1 MRQRGKAS
9 FMTEG
14 LVASTYPAPGEGR
27 RGVGV
32 LQGEPLSP
40 LRPEESPFVRCVG
53 GGGGSPTCPHPRHV
67 TRPRP
72 SLARSLP
79 PEAMSPFSL
88 SLSLSQSSLGTRPK
102 QRLAILWRLLVAYS
116 GRTPSGSFGAPA
128 THAECKHGR
137 PRALGINLRG

>member
-53 GGGGSPTCPHPRHV
+53 GRGRLTHVPASPTRDPAEA
-67 TRPRP
+67 
-72 SLARSLP
+72 LARSLAASRGN
-79 PEAMSPFSL
+79 ESLL

>member
-53 GGGGSPTCPHPRHV
+53 GRGRLTHVPASPTRDPAEA
-67 TRPRP
+67 
-72 SLARSLP
+72 LARSLAASRGN
-79 PEAMSPFSL
+79 ESLL
-88 SLSLSQSSLGTRPK
+88 SLSLSQSVLTGHSAEATPRDSVEAISCLFRPHSE
-102 QRLAILWRLLVAYS
+102 RVFR
-116 GRTPSGSFGAPA
+116 
-128 THAECKHGR
+128 R
-137 PRALGINLRG
+137 PRHARGM